1 MAIQTEGLLNRFYSQ
16 ETRSIRREIVELAL
30 HKSMTT
36 YFLMNSISMENIFGF
51 FSFKSKGRRPP
62 SGHLKYKL
70 GFRKGKSIPEQSY
83 LEEYGP

>member
-30 HKSMTT
+30 HKSITT
-36 YFLMNSISMENIFGF
+36 YFLMNSISMENILG

-62 SGHLKYKL
+62 SGHFRYKL
-70 GFRKGKSIPEQSY
+70 VAQKRKVHSRAELSGRI
-83 LEEYGP
+83 